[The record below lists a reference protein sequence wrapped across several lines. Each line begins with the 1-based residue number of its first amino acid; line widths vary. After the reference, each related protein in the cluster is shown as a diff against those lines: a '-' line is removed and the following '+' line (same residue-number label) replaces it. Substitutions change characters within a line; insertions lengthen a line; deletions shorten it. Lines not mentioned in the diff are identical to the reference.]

1 MDTSHFLLRKTLH
14 ALFGIVA
21 LFLALELWTGAGPI
35 VFRWVLVGAALL
47 FLAIEYFRLEW
58 GVRFPLYRETGKA
71 HEQRSLHGLTLGVI
85 GTILTLSLFDF
96 TIAIAALAMQYFGD
110 PAAAVT
116 GRYFGKRKLFR
127 QKTVMGSLTML
138 LVSFAVGYAILESIK
153 LVAVMAVTAALTEAA
168 LDRVDD
174 NLVVPLAVGTIGALF
189 SVLWM
194 VP

>member
-1 MDTSHFLLRKTLH
+1 MDNGHFLLRKGLH
-14 ALFGIVA
+14 VLFGIA
-21 LFLALELWTGAGPI
+21 TLFLTLELWAGAGPI
-35 VFRWVLVGAALL
+35 IFRWVLVASALL
-47 FLAIEYFRLEW
+47 FLAIEYFRLEL
-58 GVRFPLYRETGKA
+58 GVRFPLYLETGKA
-71 HEQRSLHGLTLGVI
+71 HEQRSLHGLTLGAI

-127 QKTVMGSLTML
+127 QKTIAGSLAML
-138 LVSFAVGYAILESIK
+138 LVSFAVGYAILESVK
-153 LVAVMAVTAALTEAA
+153 LAAIMAATAALTEAA

-174 NLVVPLAVGTIGALF
+174 NLVVPLAVGAIGALF